1 MAIPFTYCLKG
12 LWVRRQTTL
21 AAAGGIALVVFVLAS
36 SRMLAA
42 GLERTLLR
50 SGSDERAIVMQTDA
64 YSEGDSRLRGSVVGL
79 VASAPGV
86 SKNAAGNALVTGEC
100 VVQVNL
106 SRHNDPAQYTSVQIR
121 GVSDTA
127 YEVRKEVKIVQ
138 GRRAKPGTREAVA
151 GKGLLGRYAGVTLNG
166 GFELQK
172 NQPLEIVGVFD
183 AGGSA
188 YDSEIWADLDHVRS
202 AFGLPSYVS
211 SVTAQLDSPAAFD
224 GFARTVRAD
233 KRLALGAERERR
245 YYEKISEELGAFIA
259 GLGSLV
265 AAIFSF
271 GAMLGAA
278 MTMYGAVSQRW
289 KELGVL
295 RAIGFTRVHVLGAVV
310 FEALALSALG
320 SAVGVVIALLTQ
332 FIQFSTVNWG
342 TGQALTFPFLPS
354 AGVLLT
360 SLVGGT
366 LVGVVGGLFP
376 ALRAWRMNPVDAM
389 RA

>member
-1 MAIPFTYCLKG
+1 
-12 LWVRRQTTL
+12 L

-50 SGSDERAIVMQTDA
+50 SGSDDKALVMQSDA
-64 YSEGDSRLRGSVVGL
+64 YSEGDSRLRSSVVGL

-86 SKNAAGNALVTGEC
+86 SKTATGNALVSGEC

-106 SRHNDPAQYTSVQIR
+106 SRHNDPTQYTSVQIR
-121 GVSDTA
+121 GVSDMA
-127 YEVRKEVKIVQ
+127 YQVRREVKIVQ
-138 GRRAKPGTREAVA
+138 GRRAKPGTREAVV
-151 GKGLLGRYAGVTLNG
+151 GKGLIGRYSGLTLTG

-188 YDSEIWADLDHVRS
+188 YDSEVWADLDQVRS
-202 AFGLPSYVS
+202 AFGFAGYVS
-211 SVTAQLDSPAAFD
+211 SVTAQLHSRAAFD
-224 GFARTVRAD
+224 GFVRTLRAD
-233 KRLALGAERERR
+233 KRLGLGAERERS

-259 GLGSLV
+259 GLGSVV

-278 MTMYGAVSQRW
+278 MTMYGAVSQRR
-289 KELGVL
+289 KEFAVL
-295 RAIGFTRVHVLGAVV
+295 RAIGFRRAHVLGAVV
-310 FEALALSALG
+310 FEALALSAVG
-320 SAVGVVIALLTQ
+320 SVIGVVLALSTQ
-332 FIQFSTVNWG
+332 LIQFSTVNWG

-354 AGVLLT
+354 AGVLAT
-360 SLVGGT
+360 SLIGGT
-366 LVGVVGGLFP
+366 LVGVMGGLFP

-389 RA
+389 RV